1 VSRLDQGASFP
12 RLILDR
18 EFEDM
23 GTYAETLGGW
33 DFDFRQLDAG
43 RLRAAAAVLT
53 AGPCAALRV
62 KLNRGFHQVGAAPPA
77 FWTFGMPDES
87 IRWLGIETG
96 RGQLINFNRADGFEG
111 TSRAGFSGYVLLA
124 EERFLR
130 EVAADRGVEL
140 DEASVRE
147 PSVWS
152 DRSGLIDEL
161 SLMLRSAFREA
172 NGNGAAGSLG
182 LDRWCAERLVTVL
195 ATSEVTR
202 SPEPTTRALAVRRA
216 LEILEEPLRLPLKV
230 LDLCETI
237 GVSAPTLYRAFMQEF
252 GVSPKRYIQIRSLSG
267 VRKHLLE
274 AESGTLVGDVA
285 NRWGY
290 WHMGQFAADYRR
302 QFGELPSGTLGGKPS
317 HR

>member
-1 VSRLDQGASFP
+1 
-12 RLILDR
+12 
-18 EFEDM
+18 
-23 GTYAETLGGW
+23 
-33 DFDFRQLDAG
+33 
-43 RLRAAAAVLT
+43 
-53 AGPCAALRV
+53 
-62 KLNRGFHQVGAAPPA
+62 
-77 FWTFGMPDES
+77 
-87 IRWLGIETG
+87 
-96 RGQLINFNRADGFEG
+96 
-111 TSRAGFSGYVLLA
+111 
-124 EERFLR
+124 
-130 EVAADRGVEL
+130 
-140 DEASVRE
+140 
-147 PSVWS
+147 
-152 DRSGLIDEL
+152 
-161 SLMLRSAFREA
+161 
-172 NGNGAAGSLG
+172 
-182 LDRWCAERLVTVL
+182 
-195 ATSEVTR
+195 
-202 SPEPTTRALAVRRA
+202 